1 MILARLR
8 LVRTAAARQG
18 DSYVTDDV
26 GMGMGHLWPSFITD
40 KILSQKVGN
49 GFSFQTLFDLCSK
62 KQRLIKLM
70 VITIIQ
76 GHSVR
81 TFSVRGL

>member
-49 GFSFQTLFDLCSK
+49 GFSFQTLFDLCSWDK
-62 KQRLIKLM
+62 SEGYKLCY
-70 VITIIQ
+70 
-76 GHSVR
+76 
-81 TFSVRGL
+81 F